1 MPVQEVPMRRRLA
14 PVLTLVVAVAV
25 LTSVGCA
32 SAKATDWTGHHIDEV
47 IKEFG
52 SPTRVVSTPD
62 GGKMYVWELQ
72 RSVSEPS
79 WGSGPGAPTV
89 SSNVRRYTATKTF
102 WVRPDGIV
110 ASWNLH
116 D

>member
-1 MPVQEVPMRRRLA
+1 MRRCL
-14 PVLTLVVAVAV
+14 VSVFTLVLAAAV
-25 LTSVGCA
+25 LTAVGCA
-32 SAKATDWTGHHIDEV
+32 SAKVTDWTGHHIDEA

-52 SPTRVVSTPD
+52 SPTRVVPTTD

-72 RSVSEPS
+72 RSVADPS
-79 WGSGPGAPTV
+79 WSGGPGAPTV

-102 WVRPDGIV
+102 WVRPDGII
-110 ASWNLH
+110 ASWNFQ